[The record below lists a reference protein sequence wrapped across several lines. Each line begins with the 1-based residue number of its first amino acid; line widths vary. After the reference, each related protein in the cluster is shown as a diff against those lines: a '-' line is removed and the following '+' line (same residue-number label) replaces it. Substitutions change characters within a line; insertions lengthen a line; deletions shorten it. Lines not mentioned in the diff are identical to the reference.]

1 MAKTDLEQWLEHHL
15 KINLEKMRDQ
25 ILVKKELLLDNKLT
39 AEEKLLLLNTSATM
53 EKFQW

>member
-1 MAKTDLEQWLEHHL
+1 MEKTDLEQWLEHHL